1 MAKMVRSVTPTVLWN
16 VKKKKRDALEI
27 WMLICAEN
35 RIHASLRRTVAQDI
49 VLWNVTIGTSCALV
63 KRTAQRKAKGL
74 LLTV

>member
-1 MAKMVRSVTPTVLWN
+1 MVKMVRSVTPTVLWN

-35 RIHASLRRTVAQDI
+35 RIHASLRRTVVQDI
-49 VLWNVTIGTSCALV
+49 VLWNAMISTSCALV

>member
-27 WMLICAEN
+27 WTLICAQN
-35 RIHASLRRTVAQDI
+35 QIRASLRRTVVQDI
-49 VLWNVTIGTSCALV
+49 VLWNAMIGTRCALV

-74 LLTV
+74 PLTV